1 MPRSLPNPGQACPT
15 PATGERVGARLAAA
29 LSVGLGLWSGSAA
42 LSQETPCRLALL
54 LALDVSSSVDD
65 QEYRLQKEGL
75 AGALRDADVRRA
87 ILEGG
92 GLVALSAY
100 EWSGRNQSQL
110 VLDWVL
116 LQDEAAIDAAVVR
129 LLSAPRSYN
138 RYPTAMGYAL
148 GFGAG
153 ILEAA
158 PACERQVIDVSGD
171 GITNDGFRPQQA
183 YSHYPFEG
191 VTVNGLAVMGSDP
204 RVVEYFEGEVR
215 HGPGAF
221 VEIASGYEDF
231 LRAMSRKLFRELN
244 DMMVG
249 ELVPIPG
256 PAAPEAT
263 ELR

>member
-1 MPRSLPNPGQACPT
+1 MG
-15 PATGERVGARLAAA
+15 GRLAAT
-29 LSVGLGLWSGSAA
+29 LTLGLGLWSGSAA
-42 LSQETPCRLALL
+42 MAQESSCRLALL

-75 AGALRDADVRRA
+75 AGALRDPDVRRA

-92 GLVALSAY
+92 GNVALSAY

-110 VLDWVL
+110 VLDWTML
-116 LQDEAAIDAAVVR
+116 RDEATIDAVVVR

-158 PACERQVIDVSGD
+158 PDCERQVIDVSGD

-221 VEIASGYEDF
+221 VEVASGYRDF

-256 PAAPEAT
+256 PEGPLDSA
-263 ELR
+263 LR